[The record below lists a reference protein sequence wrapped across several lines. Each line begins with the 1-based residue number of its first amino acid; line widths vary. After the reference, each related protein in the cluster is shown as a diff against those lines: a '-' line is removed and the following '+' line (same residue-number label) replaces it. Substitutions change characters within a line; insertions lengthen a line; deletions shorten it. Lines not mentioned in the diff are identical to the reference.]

1 MPSYIGIDPAGV
13 QAQMS
18 KLEQA
23 HQAVLDAHETYRTTA
38 QGFNDVTSGSHF
50 QSLNGQCEDLTTKIK
65 SDHTNLHTQYQND
78 TNKLVQGVEQVA
90 GT

>member
-1 MPSYIGIDPAGV
+1 MPSYIGIDPSGV
-13 QAQMS
+13 QSQMS
-18 KLEQA
+18 RLEAA
-23 HQAVLDAHETYRTTA
+23 HQAVMDAHDNYRTTA

-50 QSLNGQCEDLTTKIK
+50 QNLNSQCEDLTNKIK
-65 SDHTNLHTQYQND
+65 SDHTNLHTQYRSD

>member
-65 SDHTNLHTQYQND
+65 SDHTNLHTQYQTD

-90 GT
+90 GA

>member
-1 MPSYIGIDPAGV
+1 MPSYIGYDPAGV

-23 HQAVLDAHETYRTTA
+23 HMAVMEAHDNYRATA

-50 QSLNGQCEDLTTKIK
+50 QSLNTQCEDLTNKIK
-65 SDHTNLHTQYQND
+65 ADHTNLHTQYRTD
-78 TNKLVQGVEQVA
+78 TSKLVQGVEQVA
-90 GT
+90 GS